1 MSYVIWVI
9 GVLLAIYVSVKFTI
23 KKEQA
28 GQFAE

>member
-1 MSYVIWVI
+1 MIYVIWVI

-28 GQFAE
+28 GQFDE